1 MEKVRAARSESDPRR
16 SGIMSSDGRKT
27 HDRRQGVTATTSA
40 RLVLM
45 NNRTELRSRHRAQ
58 RGNGKAFALFVC
70 GRRIAAAANIGF
82 SWTTTFHACDRVISR
97 RAPSLLVHQ
106 PFHLPSRLAAVIL
119 IGLISSCCALDPF
132 AQSRHVA
139 VIHGQLGKSPFD
151 RECVVADAVA
161 VEPVSQVQFPANSE
175 NNREF

>member
-1 MEKVRAARSESDPRR
+1 MPAANREQVQLLAMEKVRAARSESDPRR

-119 IGLISSCCALDPF
+119 IGFGADRHDLKLLRLGPFRAIPPRRGHSRSAREISVRP
-132 AQSRHVA
+132 
-139 VIHGQLGKSPFD
+139 
-151 RECVVADAVA
+151 
-161 VEPVSQVQFPANSE
+161 
-175 NNREF
+175 